1 MKKAYDNML
10 SPEKTEVRAMLAYG
24 TAPLK
29 NELMDGTP
37 LVASSSGEGYVE
49 ADNNDGGPLKL
60 IVPQDEKTTA
70 NASLCVKNVVAVEVT
85 ANKIET
91 WGHKMSD
98 VYGEFLDSRFTFTV
112 RNDSGEWTHDFTLE
126 QLESLSGIIVRDKYS
141 VLDVGTCEGLDIW
154 KFIQLIA
161 GDVKG
166 IDNPVSVTAYA
177 SDGYKNDL
185 LSVFYRDGFINGVAD
200 ENGDSKKLILCYAIN
215 GYPLVD
221 SEGHEGYTG
230 LAGNTAG
237 PIRVIAETNQGASV
251 KYCNKL
257 VVTVPGSDK
266 IDIKI
271 DNSIFK

>member
-1 MKKAYDNML
+1 MNTVDLSQYGIKDVKKIIHNPSYDDL
-10 SPEKTEVRAMLAYG
+10 YKD
-24 TAPLK
+24 
-29 NELMDGTP
+29 ELNP
-37 LVASSSGEGYVE
+37 ALEGY
-49 ADNNDGGPLKL
+49 
-60 IVPQDEKTTA
+60 EKGYLTDLGAVDVFTGVYTGR
-70 NASLCVKNVVAVEVT
+70 SPKDKYLVKDEVT
-85 ANKIET
+85 EN
-91 WGHKMSD
+91 
-98 VYGEFLDSRFTFTV
+98 TV
-112 RNDSGEWTHDFTLE
+112 WWT
-126 QLESLSGIIVRDKYS
+126 
-141 VLDVGTCEGLDIW
+141 
-154 KFIQLIA
+154 
-161 GDVKG
+161 
-166 IDNPVSVTAYA
+166 